1 MDAKGYSRIPRELC
15 YWITFLAEALPL
27 RSVGTFIELLIGAM
41 LTPAGF
47 VTEAYL
53 VVTMRNHW
61 SSYYKWLQKGR
72 WSWLGLSRQFV
83 RLILKVVKQEVIHLV
98 IDDTLTLRASKKAPG
113 SQIHH
118 QHGNKPNLAQYV
130 RGQCWVSLAWVIRR
144 EKQPVALPL
153 LTRLV
158 PGISNTGKRVAAKT
172 LIRAVYRLL
181 DGRKVRVLVD
191 SWYMRRIFIESMLAR
206 GFDVIGQVRI
216 DTRLYDEPPKRK
228 KGQRGRPR
236 KYGRKYT
243 PKRIAHLKR
252 SMVTLP
258 LYGKEQEVRYRSK
271 VLMAH
276 FLGGRLVRVVWC
288 EFKSESGHWKKAHLL
303 LSTDAK
309 LTPEQIIEA
318 YGERWSIESKCVF
331 GLVIDFGTSQSPKST
346 RPLTTYLCP
355 SRPGHQALRNNF
367 ASSLLLRTWLPMTG
381 RRVRRPTLFSLWRKA
396 RRENSAAS
404 RLLGSTSL
412 RFALHGWQRMFNQL
426 KLSWGL
432 KEAWQ
437 QTRQT
442 LHRWVHLTLVG
453 YGLIQLLGYLD
464 DQTVRQLCCHS
475 PWRKDNPTTAGQIR
489 KGLLLIFHHVPV
501 RQWWNRKC
509 RKFEPPN
516 WRGSEQDAA
525 ISV

>member
-1 MDAKGYSRIPRELC
+1 M
-15 YWITFLAEALPL
+15 AEALPL

-318 YGERWSIESKCVF
+318 YGERWSIES
-331 GLVIDFGTSQSPKST
+331 
-346 RPLTTYLCP
+346 
-355 SRPGHQALRNNF
+355 
-367 ASSLLLRTWLPMTG
+367 
-381 RRVRRPTLFSLWRKA
+381 
-396 RRENSAAS
+396 
-404 RLLGSTSL
+404 
-412 RFALHGWQRMFNQL
+412 MFNQL

>member
-1 MDAKGYSRIPRELC
+1 M
-15 YWITFLAEALPL
+15 
-27 RSVGTFIELLIGAM
+27 
-41 LTPAGF
+41 
-47 VTEAYL
+47 
-53 VVTMRNHW
+53 
-61 SSYYKWLQKGR
+61 
-72 WSWLGLSRQFV
+72 
-83 RLILKVVKQEVIHLV
+83 
-98 IDDTLTLRASKKAPG
+98 
-113 SQIHH
+113 
-118 QHGNKPNLAQYV
+118 AQYV

-158 PGISNTGKRVAAKT
+158 PGISNTGKLVAAKT

-236 KYGRKYT
+236 KYGRKYM

-318 YGERWSIESKCVF
+318 YGERWSIES
-331 GLVIDFGTSQSPKST
+331 
-346 RPLTTYLCP
+346 
-355 SRPGHQALRNNF
+355 
-367 ASSLLLRTWLPMTG
+367 
-381 RRVRRPTLFSLWRKA
+381 
-396 RRENSAAS
+396 
-404 RLLGSTSL
+404 
-412 RFALHGWQRMFNQL
+412 MFNQL

-516 WRGSEQDAA
+516 WRGR
-525 ISV
+525 

>member
-53 VVTMRNHW
+53 VVTMHNHW

-252 SMVTLP
+252 SMVSMVTLP

-318 YGERWSIESKCVF
+318 YGERWSIES
-331 GLVIDFGTSQSPKST
+331 
-346 RPLTTYLCP
+346 
-355 SRPGHQALRNNF
+355 
-367 ASSLLLRTWLPMTG
+367 
-381 RRVRRPTLFSLWRKA
+381 
-396 RRENSAAS
+396 
-404 RLLGSTSL
+404 
-412 RFALHGWQRMFNQL
+412 MFNQL

>member
-1 MDAKGYSRIPRELC
+1 
-15 YWITFLAEALPL
+15 
-27 RSVGTFIELLIGAM
+27 
-41 LTPAGF
+41 
-47 VTEAYL
+47 
-53 VVTMRNHW
+53 MRNHW

-318 YGERWSIESKCVF
+318 YGERWSIES
-331 GLVIDFGTSQSPKST
+331 
-346 RPLTTYLCP
+346 
-355 SRPGHQALRNNF
+355 
-367 ASSLLLRTWLPMTG
+367 
-381 RRVRRPTLFSLWRKA
+381 
-396 RRENSAAS
+396 
-404 RLLGSTSL
+404 
-412 RFALHGWQRMFNQL
+412 MFNQL

>member
-236 KYGRKYT
+236 KYGRKYM

-276 FLGGRLVRVVWC
+276 FLGGRFVRVVWC

-318 YGERWSIESKCVF
+318 YGERWSIES
-331 GLVIDFGTSQSPKST
+331 
-346 RPLTTYLCP
+346 
-355 SRPGHQALRNNF
+355 
-367 ASSLLLRTWLPMTG
+367 
-381 RRVRRPTLFSLWRKA
+381 
-396 RRENSAAS
+396 
-404 RLLGSTSL
+404 
-412 RFALHGWQRMFNQL
+412 MFNQL